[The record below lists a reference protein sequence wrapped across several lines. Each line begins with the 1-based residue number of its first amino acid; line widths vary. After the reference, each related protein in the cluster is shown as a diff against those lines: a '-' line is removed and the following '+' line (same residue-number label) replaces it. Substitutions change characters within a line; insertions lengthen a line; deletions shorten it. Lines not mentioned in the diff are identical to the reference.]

1 MRAKPIVSVPWAKT
15 FDVQVVYKLAGCFLF
30 FFLPS
35 ISLEDFIG

>member
-15 FDVQVVYKLAGCFLF
+15 FDVRVVYKLEGYFF
-30 FFLPS
+30 FFLPN